1 MKILLSTYQGL
12 ENLLISRLKSLG
24 INKIEH
30 TSKHTVITD
39 ITKNQLKNLPDK
51 LKIITDIKPL
61 VFYFKYKSLEDIK
74 ANIESYNF
82 KNILIDNFVV
92 RINRNQNKEIQ
103 TTALE
108 KEIGG
113 ILYKKYK
120 RTVSL
125 SNPSITIVL
134 DIIES
139 TCFVCYIKENMQIKK
154 RLYKIKTH
162 PQDISGP
169 LAAGILYLSGYKK
182 YKTLID
188 PYANIGTLLIEAT
201 LMSKDKVYGIESSYK
216 TIKDLEINA
225 SVAKVKDKIVIYN
238 KIPKKLN
245 KKFDFIITQPPKN
258 LDLKDSLKNIYN
270 LSKKTSVI
278 SLILKDTNLKNI
290 NEKDY
295 KLNISK
301 SHKIIVGKTIY
312 DILICNQKKP

>member
-1 MKILLSTYQGL
+1 MKILLSTYQGF
-12 ENLLISRLKSLG
+12 ENLLISRLNYIG
-24 INKIEH
+24 IKKTEH
-30 TSKHTVITD
+30 ASKLTVIAD

-61 VFYFKYKSLEDIK
+61 VFYFKYKSLDDIRT
-74 ANIESYNF
+74 NIESYNF
-82 KNILIDNFVV
+82 KDILIDNFVV

-120 RTVSL
+120 KTVSL
-125 SNPSITIVL
+125 KNPSITIVL

-139 TCFVCYIKENMQIKK
+139 TCFVCYSKDNINLKK
-154 RLYKIKTH
+154 RHYKIKTH
-162 PQDISGP
+162 SQDISGP
-169 LAAGILYLSGYKK
+169 LAAGILHLSGYKK

-201 LMSKDKVYGIESSYK
+201 LMSKDKVYAIESSYK

-225 SVAKVKDKIVIYN
+225 SVAKVKDKIIIYN
-238 KIPKKLN
+238 KIPKNLN

-258 LDLKDSLKNIYN
+258 LNPKDALKNIYN
-270 LSKKTSVI
+270 LSKKTAII
-278 SLILKDTNLKNI
+278 SLILKDTNLKNK

-301 SHKIIVGKTIY
+301 SHKIIVGKTTY